1 MRPSSA
7 LRSVVSILSAGL
19 LIASFGCATKAK
31 PPTLDELEAAELPYL
46 DRIIDEA
53 SVTRDRIFARLERDY
68 QEALAA
74 GRANDYSFDVLVL
87 SGGGA
92 KGAFGAGFLV
102 GWGEVS
108 DPAWKRPQF
117 DLVTG
122 VSTGS
127 LIAPMAFVGT
137 DESYRVANDTYRNP
151 SADWVKSRGLLNVI
165 FNEQSFYTNDGL
177 FDAICATI
185 TPQIPA
191 IAEGAKDDRTL
202 LVAAVNVNQG
212 QTRVWDMS
220 RLAGD
225 VQRGEMTSRGY
236 CQRFLASASIPLV
249 FPPQVI
255 DNNLYVDGST
265 TSDILISLDTL
276 RGASSLRDRWQKS
289 HPGVPFPTVRLWVI
303 ANTPLF
309 VRPVPL
315 DTSDLVILGRALD
328 LSVQAAL
335 LSQLK
340 ILQLFGELLR
350 QEGLDVQFRFVA
362 MPDGYTQNSDEMFN
376 KGDMDAMSALGEEMG
391 RDPAHWRTQVPSPL
405 VPVDRRNSL
414 EAHMKSRSAPAESTR

>member
-1 MRPSSA
+1 MRPSLA
-7 LRSVVSILSAGL
+7 LHSVLATLSAGL
-19 LIASFGCATKAK
+19 LVAAFGCASKAK
-31 PPTLDELEAAELPYL
+31 PPTLEELEAAELPYL
-46 DRIIDEA
+46 NRIIDEA
-53 SVTRDRIFARLERDY
+53 AVTRDRIFARLERDY
-68 QEALAA
+68 ADAVAA
-74 GRANDYSFDVLVL
+74 GRANDYAFDVLVL

-102 GWGEVS
+102 GWGEIT

-137 DESYRVANDTYRNP
+137 DAAYRVANETYRNP
-151 SADWVKSRGLLNVI
+151 SPDWVKSRGLLNVL

-177 FDAICATI
+177 FDTICSTI
-185 TPQIPA
+185 GPQIPA
-191 IAEGAKDDRTL
+191 IAEGAKEERTL

-212 QTRVWDMS
+212 QTKVWDMS
-220 RLAGD
+220 QLAGD
-225 VQRGEMTSRGY
+225 VQRGALSPRDY

-265 TSDILISLDTL
+265 TSDILISLDTV
-276 RGASSLRDRWQKS
+276 RNAPSLLDRWTKA
-289 HPGVPFPTVRLWVI
+289 HPGVPFPTLRLWVI

-315 DTSDLVILGRALD
+315 DTSDLVILGRSLD

-340 ILQLFGELLR
+340 ILQLFGEVLR
-350 QEGLDVQFRFVA
+350 HEGLDVQFRFVA
-362 MPDGYTQNSDEMFN
+362 MPDGYTQSSDEMFN
-376 KGDMDAMSALGEEMG
+376 KGDMDAMSALGVEMG
-391 RDPAHWRTQVPSPL
+391 RNPASWRTQVPSPL
-405 VPVDRRNSL
+405 VPTERRNSL
-414 EAHMKSRSAPAESTR
+414 EAHMKSTSTAVESTR